1 MRMAASEYGD
11 WLLSPDLVRLRSAW
25 ISAFRQWDQVAPKVA
40 NAVLTADQRAK
51 LRRYHEAE
59 SAYFAQCRA
68 ILGELTT

>member
-25 ISAFRQWDQVAPKVA
+25 ISAFREWDRVAPSTLDTE
-40 NAVLTADQRAK
+40 LTDEQRAS

-59 SAYFAQCRA
+59 AAYFAKCRA
-68 ILGELTT
+68 VLGESA